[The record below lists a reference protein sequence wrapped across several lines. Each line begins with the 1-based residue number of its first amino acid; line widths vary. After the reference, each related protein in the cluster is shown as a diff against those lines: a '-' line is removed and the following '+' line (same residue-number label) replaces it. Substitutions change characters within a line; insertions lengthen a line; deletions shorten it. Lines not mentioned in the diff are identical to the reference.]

1 VQLKERLDTAGRKFA
16 RLATRAVV
24 ARPELWRVFRG
35 PLRVQFDML
44 APVWENRRGP
54 EALAPL
60 EAALEKLEDAPDRIL
75 DLGTGTGKGA
85 RLLAR
90 TFPEA
95 QVIGVDLSPAMVEEA
110 RRLVPT
116 DLGGRLRFQVAD
128 ASRLPFSDES
138 FDLVALLNM
147 IPFFDE
153 LARVTTR
160 HGTVVFAFS
169 SGPETPIYIPSET
182 LRERL
187 SPLGFGEFEDVV
199 AGGGTA
205 FITRRV
211 AG

>member
-1 VQLKERLDTAGRKFA
+1 VQLKDRLEPAGRKFA
-16 RLATRAVV
+16 RLTTRAVV
-24 ARPELWRVFRG
+24 ARPELWRVFRL
-35 PLRVQFDML
+35 PLRAQFDML

-95 QVIGVDLSPAMVEEA
+95 QVVGVDLSPAMVEEA
-110 RRLVPT
+110 RRLVPSA
-116 DLGGRLRFQVAD
+116 LGGRVRFQVAD
-128 ASRLPFSDES
+128 ASRLSFSDES

-147 IPFFDE
+147 IPFFHE
-153 LARVTTR
+153 LARVTAR
-160 HGTVVFAFS
+160 RGTLVFAFS
-169 SGPETPIYIPSET
+169 SGPETPIYVPPET

-187 SPLGFGEFEDVV
+187 RPLGFREFEDVA

-205 FITRRV
+205 LIARRLP
-211 AG
+211 G

>member
-1 VQLKERLDTAGRKFA
+1 VQLSERLDTAGRKFA

-24 ARPELWRVFRG
+24 ARPELWRVFRR
-35 PLRVQFDML
+35 PLRAQFDML

-60 EAALEKLEDAPDRIL
+60 EAALETLEDAPDRIL

-95 QVIGVDLSPAMVEEA
+95 EVIGVDLSPAMVEEA
-110 RRLVPT
+110 RRLVPS

-128 ASRLPFSDES
+128 AARLPFADGS
-138 FDLVALLNM
+138 FDLVVLLNM
-147 IPFFDE
+147 IPFFGE
-153 LARVTTR
+153 LGRVTAR
-160 HGTVVFAFS
+160 RSAVLFAFS
-169 SGPETPIYIPSET
+169 SGPETPIFVPPDT
-182 LRERL
+182 LGERL
-187 SPLGFGEFEDVV
+187 RPLGFSEFEEIE

-205 FITRRV
+205 FVARR

>member
-1 VQLKERLDTAGRKFA
+1 VQLNDRLDAAGRKFA
-16 RLATRAVV
+16 RFATRAVV
-24 ARPELWRVFRG
+24 ARPELWRVFRP
-35 PLRVQFDML
+35 PLRAQFDML
-44 APVWENRRGP
+44 APIWEDRRGP

-95 QVIGVDLSPAMVEEA
+95 EVTGVDLSPKMVEEA
-110 RRLVPT
+110 RRLVAS
-116 DLGGRLRFQVAD
+116 DLGGRLHFQVAD
-128 ASRLPFSDES
+128 ASRLSFADGS
-138 FDLVALLNM
+138 FDLVVLLNM

-153 LARVTTR
+153 LARVTAR
-160 HGTVVFAFS
+160 RGAVVFAFS
-169 SGPETPIYIPSET
+169 SGSETPIYVPSET

-187 SPLGFGEFEDVV
+187 RPLGFSEFEDVM

-205 FITRRV
+205 FIARR
-211 AG
+211 GPT